1 MEPEEIIK
9 KHATKSK
16 IPGISAGLISEE
28 GIKTFNYG
36 EIKKDS
42 GIAPTPET
50 LYEIGSMTKTFT
62 AILAVKLQEEELLS
76 LDDPVTKFLPEFEGS
91 DFDKNKIALYHLI
104 THTSGL
110 VEVPKRNYPKHLIQF
125 IFRTT
130 KGKLFPRRY
139 SMETPEFLKE
149 VSQLK
154 LQDNPGITF
163 RYSNTGVGLLG
174 KTLERITG
182 SSYEDLVK
190 DRICKPLG
198 MDDTVIQLSEEQK
211 DRLATG
217 YLYTGKKADPI
228 SIPAIESA
236 GNLYSTVS
244 DILKFLNANL
254 GLTDSDLSSALEY
267 CQQNTRIKP
276 KLSPLVRILP
286 KGKYHP
292 KSFDVGL
299 GWVMLSYDDMQLM
312 GHNGGTE
319 GFSTLMN
326 MNLDKKTGVVV
337 LTNHAL
343 KDPSRIGM
351 DLLRL

>member
-1 MEPEEIIK
+1 
-9 KHATKSK
+9 
-16 IPGISAGLISEE
+16 
-28 GIKTFNYG
+28 
-36 EIKKDS
+36 
-42 GIAPTPET
+42 
-50 LYEIGSMTKTFT
+50 
-62 AILAVKLQEEELLS
+62 
-76 LDDPVTKFLPEFEGS
+76 
-91 DFDKNKIALYHLI
+91 
-104 THTSGL
+104 
-110 VEVPKRNYPKHLIQF
+110 
-125 IFRTT
+125 
-130 KGKLFPRRY
+130 
-139 SMETPEFLKE
+139 
-149 VSQLK
+149 
-154 LQDNPGITF
+154 
-163 RYSNTGVGLLG
+163 
-174 KTLERITG
+174 
-182 SSYEDLVK
+182 
-190 DRICKPLG
+190 
-198 MDDTVIQLSEEQK
+198 MDDTVIHISEEQK

-236 GNLYSTVS
+236 GNFRSTVS

-254 GLTDSDLSSALEY
+254 GLTDSSLSSVLKY
-267 CQQNTRIKP
+267 CQENTRIKP
-276 KLSPLVRILP
+276 KLNPLVRILP